1 MSTWCLIAGWRDRL
15 RVHGPTARRYG
26 GWLLIHRVCVCV
38 QCIRVNMMREIAD
51 DVVVVVGD
59 GDDWCM
65 YCVCSL
71 MVVCQ

>member
-1 MSTWCLIAGWRDRL
+1 
-15 RVHGPTARRYG
+15 
-26 GWLLIHRVCVCV
+26 
-38 QCIRVNMMREIAD
+38 MMREIAD